1 MPDNIGKTTQPL
13 GRHQTVTPETPPT
26 GYVSSPNN
34 VNLASKLATTTG
46 PIKNANEAKMY
57 LEQRSLIVIDNNY
70 RIETLANILITTCF
84 EPKIPDKVN
93 NIIRAVAL
101 LMVSKFQNNFTED
114 IAAAVTEKLQNV
126 SDHMSNQLK
135 K

>member
-1 MPDNIGKTTQPL
+1 
-13 GRHQTVTPETPPT
+13 
-26 GYVSSPNN
+26 
-34 VNLASKLATTTG
+34 
-46 PIKNANEAKMY
+46 MY